1 MQNRSGIPVGRTRS
15 ATLTD
20 GELRLMRVLWQQGS
34 ATVGV
39 VVDALAGTR
48 APAYNTVLTMMRIL
62 EKKGYVRHRKE
73 GRAFV
78 FEAIIDE
85 ANARRSALR
94 YMLDRFFNNSPG
106 TLVLSLLEH
115 EKVTDAELQQ
125 LREQI
130 RQHEAH

>member
-1 MQNRSGIPVGRTRS
+1 LGRTRS

-20 GELRLMRVLWQQGS
+20 GELRLMRVLWQRGPS
-34 ATVGV
+34 TVGV
-39 VVDALAGTR
+39 VVDALSGRR

-62 EKKGYVRHRKE
+62 EKKGYVLHRKE

-78 FEAIIDE
+78 FEALIDQ

-94 YMLDRFFNNSPG
+94 HMLDRFFDNSPG

-115 EKVTDAELQQ
+115 EDVTDAELQQ
-125 LREQI
+125 LRARI
-130 RQHEAH
+130 HQHEVH